1 MKLSQMKGLNWF
13 KNVGLV
19 AAYNDGY
26 VNYESA
32 KILYENKTTKNKI
45 FKEMAENIYK

>member
-1 MKLSQMKGLNWF
+1 MNWF
-13 KNVGLV
+13 KNIILV

-32 KILYENKTTKNKI
+32 KMLYDIKYSNNKTYLQ
-45 FKEMAENIYK
+45 MA